1 MSSTASQQPGK
12 IHDVATYHEFA
23 DDLLIL
29 DSSSFENTLCESTID
44 DTETFT
50 EHSEIQVSILSE
62 DQVSF
67 RTADEVSISSD
78 KVSEE
83 KNAIILANK
92 VSIISGKEAVVRS
105 SDDIS
110 VSSAEE
116 ALSGLVIC

>member
-83 KNAIILANK
+83 KNEILANK